1 MRLIFAPLLW
11 LGRVLLWFVLLP
23 VGLWRSI
30 HHGRRK
36 SERRIIAEL
45 TKSAPPQVTAA
56 PMRIR
61 GIPSDTLPPAP

>member
-1 MRLIFAPLLW
+1 MRLIFAPFLW
-11 LGRVLLWFVLLP
+11 FGRVLLWFVLLP
-23 VGLWRSI
+23 VGIWRST

-36 SERRIIAEL
+36 SERRIITEL
-45 TKSAPPQVTAA
+45 SKSAPPQAA